1 LCRTPLPLL
10 KFFFSTTRLHTF
22 FITVSFVS
30 YNSFSLL
37 PLKQTTH
44 PLIAMI
50 FWPAPYTHH
59 SHTHCTPPVT
69 IYKFPIT
76 AISSITNRVTGV
88 ALTAGVTLIGG
99 LTLIGGDATALM
111 STIGNT
117 PILGTV
123 AKATVAFPLVFHYLG
138 GIRHIMWDK
147 MPDTHLNNESVEK
160 SSYMLIGS
168 SAAITLGIA
177 LTSI

>member
-1 LCRTPLPLL
+1 
-10 KFFFSTTRLHTF
+10 
-22 FITVSFVS
+22 
-30 YNSFSLL
+30 
-37 PLKQTTH
+37 
-44 PLIAMI
+44 
-50 FWPAPYTHH
+50 
-59 SHTHCTPPVT
+59 VT

-88 ALTAGVTLIGG
+88 ALTAGVTVIGG
-99 LTLIGGDATALM
+99 LTLVGGDATALM

-147 MPDTHLNNESVEK
+147 MPETHLNNESVEK

-168 SAAITLGIA
+168 SAAITLGLA
-177 LTSI
+177 LISI